1 MSVNINLVDNKN
13 SESARREKI
22 KKFRAISFGILFLT
36 AFLSIIIFAIDYRF
50 SASYVQKQ
58 KAELLSELEPFSET
72 SAKIFILNSK
82 LSDISNVLSTRT
94 NYSEK
99 VKLIEAGNNGNI
111 SIEEFKI
118 DSSGTVIIF
127 SSYSLTSIDEYLN
140 YLIGLTADEQL
151 SGIVLNSLTADEN
164 GYKVEL
170 SII

>member
-22 KKFRAISFGILFLT
+22 KKYRAVSFGVLFLT

-50 SASYVQKQ
+50 SASYVKKQ
-58 KAELLSELEPFSET
+58 EAELLSELEPFSEI

-82 LSDISNVLSTRT
+82 LTDISKILSSRSD
-94 NYSEK
+94 YSEK
-99 VKLIEAGNNGNI
+99 VKLIENGNNGNI

-118 DSSGTVIIF
+118 NSEGIVMTF
-127 SSYSLTSIDEYLN
+127 SSFSLTSIDEYLN
-140 YLIGLTADEQL
+140 YLIGLASDEQIP
-151 SGIVLNSLTADEN
+151 GIVLNSLTADET